1 MPQNYTPIDTTA
13 GGDTVR
19 QGFDKVKQHDAAL
32 KSNFAGTRFPSQ
44 NLVVGM
50 LCYRT
55 DLNLLYQLTDDSPVR
70 WRTIPYAPVPVRHGG
85 TGSVSAVGARI
96 NLQVP
101 SREELQTA
109 KSTAATE
116 LATVKRELM
125 DIINGLTQNAPA
137 ALDTLQEIARA
148 INDNSSVARTL
159 RALINTKLTQ
169 TQADRRYAQ
178 KSQVGTM
185 AGYDIVVSED
195 QPTERNNTIWF
206 KI

>member
-32 KSNFAGTRFPSQ
+32 KSHFAGTSFPSQ

-55 DLNLLYQLTDDSPVR
+55 DQNQLYQLTDDDPIA
-70 WRTIPYAPVPVRHGG
+70 WKAIPHAPVPVVQGG
-85 TGSVSAVGARI
+85 TGGTTPARARQA
-96 NLQVP
+96 LQVP
-101 SREELQTA
+101 SQEELQTA

-159 RALINTKLTQ
+159 RALINTKITQ